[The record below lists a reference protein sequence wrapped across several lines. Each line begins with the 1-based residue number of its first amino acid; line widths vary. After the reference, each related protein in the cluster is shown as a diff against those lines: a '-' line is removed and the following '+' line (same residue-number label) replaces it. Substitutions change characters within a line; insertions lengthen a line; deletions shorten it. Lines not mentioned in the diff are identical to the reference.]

1 MSGHQPQNL
10 SVIDP
15 NRFPLASRRCDERRM
30 ARPFEQPRLA
40 SPRSISL
47 LAPDRP
53 ARHER
58 EIPMSCHRW
67 RVAVRE
73 RVRFHQGDET
83 VYLRLRRE

>member
-1 MSGHQPQNL
+1 
-10 SVIDP
+10 
-15 NRFPLASRRCDERRM
+15 M

-47 LAPDRP
+47 LAPDRL

-58 EIPMSCHRW
+58 EIPVSCHRW
-67 RVAVRE
+67 RVAVRG

-83 VYLRLRRE
+83 VNLMLRRE